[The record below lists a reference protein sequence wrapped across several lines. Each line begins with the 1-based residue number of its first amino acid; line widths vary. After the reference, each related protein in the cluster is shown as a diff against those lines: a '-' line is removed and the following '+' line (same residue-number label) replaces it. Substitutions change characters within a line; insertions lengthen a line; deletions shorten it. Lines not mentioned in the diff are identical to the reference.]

1 MSLISV
7 IELSYQAGSKHLF
20 ESLSFSIESGDRIGL
35 VGHNGCG
42 KSTLLKLLL
51 GELTLDSG
59 QLHRQ
64 RGLKIGLVEQFLAPE
79 LEMIS
84 AYQAVLDTM
93 PIEEQVIRGYQ
104 VDTLL
109 QQLGFDD
116 AILQRPLSTLSGG
129 QKNLV
134 LFARA
139 VIQEPELLL
148 LDEPGNHMDG
158 KAMYFLKRYL
168 SLPDVPSFLMISHDR
183 DLLDSV
189 TQRTLWLRDERCYA
203 FHLPY
208 SQAKDA
214 LADQDEAARKT
225 REAEEKE
232 IDKLKSSA
240 KRLATWGQ
248 VYDNEDLARKAKSM
262 EKRIDKLEINKTFV
276 TQGSGLS
283 LKVDSEFLKTKQVF
297 IFENETIA
305 SPDGRPLFRTADLNL
320 RPGDR
325 VALLGMN
332 GSGKSSCIEHLM
344 AVYQREIGEQ
354 SATRFNPNV
363 RIGYFDQE
371 LEQFNVE
378 LGIADWVRQN
388 CSASQ
393 EEIRRIL
400 IQWGFPYIDH
410 GRRVN
415 VLSGGERARILL
427 LTFMLDQPNLL
438 IMDEPTNHIDLQGK
452 EELESDLTQE
462 GVSLLFTS
470 HDQRFIQNIATRFW
484 WIHDGQLVELHD
496 SDVYFASQGSELGS
510 ESRDKQLE
518 ITQSNV
524 SQGESIDIET
534 MMDDERILERIC
546 ELEQLLA
553 DDLARKAKRQKPAK
567 QKQWRDELNQLS
579 QQFERMLNR

>member
-20 ESLSFSIESGDRIGL
+20 DSLSFSIESGDRIGL

-64 RGLKIGLVEQFLAPE
+64 RGLKIGLVEQFLSPE
-79 LEMIS
+79 LEAIS
-84 AYQAVLDTM
+84 AHQAVLDNI
-93 PIEEQVIRGYQ
+93 PADEQVVRGYQ

-109 QQLGFDD
+109 QQLGFDE
-116 AILQRPLSTLSGG
+116 ATLQRPLNTLSGG

-139 VIQEPELLL
+139 IIQEPELLL
-148 LDEPGNHMDG
+148 LDEPGNHMDSQ
-158 KAMYFLKRYL
+158 AMYCLKRYL
-168 SLPDVPSFLMISHDR
+168 SLPDTPSFLMISHDR

-189 TQRTLWLRDERCYA
+189 TQRTLWLRDGRCYA

-208 SQAKDA
+208 SQAKVA
-214 LADQDEAARKT
+214 LAESDEAARKT

-232 IDKLKSSA
+232 IDKLKASA
-240 KRLATWGQ
+240 KRLATWGK

-297 IFENETIA
+297 VFENETIS
-305 SPDGRPLFRTADLNL
+305 SPDGRPLFSIADLNF

-325 VALLGMN
+325 IALLGVN
-332 GSGKSSCIEHLM
+332 GSGKSSCIEHLIK
-344 AVYQREIGEQ
+344 VHQQNVGEQ
-354 SATRFNPNV
+354 STTRFNPNV

-378 LGIADWVRQN
+378 LGIADWIRQN
-388 CSASQ
+388 CTASQ
-393 EEIRRIL
+393 EEIRRVL
-400 IQWGFPYIDH
+400 IQWGFPYLDH

-427 LTFMLDQPNLL
+427 LTFLLEQPNLL

-462 GVSLLFTS
+462 GISLLFTS
-470 HDQRFIQNIATRFW
+470 HDQRFIENIATRFW
-484 WIHDGQLVELHD
+484 WIHNGQLVELHD
-496 SDVYFASQGSELGS
+496 SDVYFTSQGDDAGS
-510 ESRDKQLE
+510 KPSAFTDASPLFPEESVATAAMTE
-518 ITQSNV
+518 
-524 SQGESIDIET
+524 
-534 MMDDERILERIC
+534 DERILERIC
-546 ELEQLLA
+546 ELERLLEE
-553 DDLARKAKRQKPAK
+553 DLARKPKRQKPAK
-567 QKQWRDELNQLS
+567 QQQWQKELNVLNQQL
-579 QQFERMLNR
+579 E